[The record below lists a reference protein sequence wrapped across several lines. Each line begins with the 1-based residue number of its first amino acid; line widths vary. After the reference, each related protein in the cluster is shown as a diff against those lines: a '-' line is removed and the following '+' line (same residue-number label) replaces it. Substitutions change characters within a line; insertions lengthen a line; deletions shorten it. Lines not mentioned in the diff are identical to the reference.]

1 MSSCAKAEQFSFS
14 LHVNAMKFK
23 PRLFRT
29 MFPYGIMFSSVIL
42 CEPTRLCEI
51 VSFTKV
57 LICFVIVLFSQVCMD
72 ILCNIIRC
80 TQPPLSEPL
89 LNSVFP
95 VVVNTILASDDNSV
109 LQVQTW
115 VQGPVSR
122 SSW

>member
-1 MSSCAKAEQFSFS
+1 
-14 LHVNAMKFK
+14 
-23 PRLFRT
+23 
-29 MFPYGIMFSSVIL
+29 
-42 CEPTRLCEI
+42 
-51 VSFTKV
+51 
-57 LICFVIVLFSQVCMD
+57 MD

-115 VQGPVSR
+115 VQGSKYLAQVLHNYAASPSP
-122 SSW
+122 